1 MKLLSFA
8 AAAFFCVRALVR
20 SLLLSFALV
29 VFLGS
34 ISTWFR
40 CQRSS
45 CCCSMHNAAHRNTPR
60 FWVGGI
66 GFPSVSR
73 YLRCLP
79 SCCRAQANVRN
90 KCDTML
96 CILQRVLV
104 CLKERQDIEVLLS
117 FVRLKKKNRLP
128 DCRLFFLLL
137 LLLFSKKKVS
147 REEEGLNKKKKN
159 NEMLRSLLL
168 RFLSRIR
175 SSLLE
180 EREKSTLLF
189 RSFSLINSLMM
200 ITGRVDLS
208 VQDVGFYLT
217 WGGRK
222 KKGGNA
228 NGHLQE
234 KFGKYR
240 VNKKK

>member
-1 MKLLSFA
+1 MRACVGSF
-8 AAAFFCVRALVR
+8 AAAFFCVGGLPWFYLDLVPLSTLILLLLNAQCGTQEHSKILGWWYWFSFCFSLLTLPSFLLSCPSQCAKQVRYDVVYPPKGACLLKGTTGYRSTPVVR
-20 SLLLSFALV
+20 S
-29 VFLGS
+29 
-34 ISTWFR
+34 I
-40 CQRSS
+40 
-45 CCCSMHNAAHRNTPR
+45 
-60 FWVGGI
+60 
-66 GFPSVSR
+66 
-73 YLRCLP
+73 
-79 SCCRAQANVRN
+79 
-90 KCDTML
+90 
-96 CILQRVLV
+96 
-104 CLKERQDIEVLLS
+104 
-117 FVRLKKKNRLP
+117 KKKNRLP

-137 LLLFSKKKVS
+137 LFFSKKKVS

-240 VNKKK
+240 VNKKSNYLIKNILRLH